1 MLDSRESTTHLYVH
15 SDAGALATVLG
26 GAFGAIT
33 DRYLEADIPTRSL
46 TLKTKNA
53 YGKTHETALS
63 FDDVAAISG
72 TTDMHFAHV
81 HIVLRSGAEPLQI
94 ILVPRFETQAAKAAE
109 LARKMSSALGVPCQ
123 LDDGFG
129 KLLVWRG

>member
-15 SDAGALATVLG
+15 SDAGALSTVLA

-33 DRYLEADIPTRSL
+33 DRYLEVDIPTRSM

-53 YGKTHETALS
+53 YGKHTETALS

-72 TTDMHFAHV
+72 TTDMHYAHV
-81 HIVLRSGAEPLQI
+81 HIVLRSGAEPLQV
-94 ILVPRFETQAAKAAE
+94 ILVPRFETQSAKAAE
-109 LARKMSSALGVPCQ
+109 LAQKMANAIGVPSR

>member
-15 SDAGALATVLG
+15 SDAGALTTLLAG
-26 GAFGAIT
+26 PIGAVT

-81 HIVLRSGAEPLQI
+81 HIVLRSGGDPVLVI
-94 ILVPRFETQAAKAAE
+94 VVPRFETQAAKAAE
-109 LARKMSSALGVPCQ
+109 LAQKMSAAIGVPCQ

-129 KLLVWRG
+129 KLLVFRG